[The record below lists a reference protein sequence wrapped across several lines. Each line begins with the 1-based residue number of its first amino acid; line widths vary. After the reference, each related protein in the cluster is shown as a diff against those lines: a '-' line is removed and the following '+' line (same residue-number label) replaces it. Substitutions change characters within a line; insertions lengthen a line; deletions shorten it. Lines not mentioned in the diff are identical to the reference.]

1 MTVGEQ
7 VRDTL
12 AAHENLSLPQIRLRA
27 LELMRMVRVDS
38 VHLNSYPHQLS
49 GGMRQR
55 VVIAIALA
63 WEPALLI
70 MDEPTT
76 ALDVL
81 VERKILT
88 EVLQLQKSLGFSILF
103 ITHDIAL
110 LLEFADKIAV
120 LKAGEIVEIG
130 ETHSLGKDTSNPY
143 TQRLI
148 SSIPSA
154 SGPRDPTLLPQN
166 PPKGPQAPILRLEK
180 VNKWFPLGSAGFKRQ
195 SLHAVND
202 FSLTIHKREIVALVG
217 ESGSGKS
224 TIGRL
229 ISQIT
234 PLSSGTITLNG
245 NVLTKRNASHLPVR
259 KQVQMIFQDPYAS
272 LNGIHSV
279 RHHIERPLLR
289 HKMCAAADLETHI
302 LKLLSDVGLEPP
314 EQFIDKYPHEM
325 SGGQRQRVAIARVLA
340 VQPELIIAD
349 EPTSMLD
356 VSVRMEVLALLAE
369 LREKMGISLLF
380 ITHDLAAAR
389 YFSDRIVVLNQGSIV
404 EENTAE
410 ALVTTPNSH
419 YTKQLIAAASP
430 GWLSGKFEKHS
441 SEV

>member
-1 MTVGEQ
+1 
-7 VRDTL
+7 
-12 AAHENLSLPQIRLRA
+12 
-27 LELMRMVRVDS
+27 
-38 VHLNSYPHQLS
+38 
-49 GGMRQR
+49 
-55 VVIAIALA
+55 
-63 WEPALLI
+63 
-70 MDEPTT
+70 
-76 ALDVL
+76 
-81 VERKILT
+81 
-88 EVLQLQKSLGFSILF
+88 
-103 ITHDIAL
+103 
-110 LLEFADKIAV
+110 
-120 LKAGEIVEIG
+120 
-130 ETHSLGKDTSNPY
+130 
-143 TQRLI
+143 
-148 SSIPSA
+148 
-154 SGPRDPTLLPQN
+154 
-166 PPKGPQAPILRLEK
+166 
-180 VNKWFPLGSAGFKRQ
+180 
-195 SLHAVND
+195 
-202 FSLTIHKREIVALVG
+202 
-217 ESGSGKS
+217 
-224 TIGRL
+224 
-229 ISQIT
+229 
-234 PLSSGTITLNG
+234 
-245 NVLTKRNASHLPVR
+245 
-259 KQVQMIFQDPYAS
+259 
-272 LNGIHSV
+272 
-279 RHHIERPLLR
+279 
-289 HKMCAAADLETHI
+289 MCAAADLETHI